1 MADERTP
8 LLRRR
13 LVQVA
18 IGAAVLVLA
27 GGPALFTL
35 LQPVQVLPRVGL
47 APGYRMVDQ
56 AGERLTSDDVRGGI
70 TVYGIGYGECG
81 EPCDAVW
88 SRMRG
93 LYDRLDEVEADP
105 FPVRLVSI
113 TVDPGRDDPAAWWRE
128 VAPDVDRET
137 WRFATADTAHL
148 RDVVGTGFET
158 WHTREDDGTVDLQP
172 SLVLVDHLGVKRA
185 VFRYQIPEADRLVL
199 HVREM
204 AKEARATG
212 AAHLAY
218 EAAHLFACYTPL

>member
-1 MADERTP
+1 MADERRP
-8 LLRRR
+8 LPRRR
-13 LVQVA
+13 VVQAA
-18 IGAAVLVLA
+18 IGAAGLVLA

-56 AGERLTSDDVRGGI
+56 NSRRLTSDDVRGGI
-70 TVYGIGYGECG
+70 TVYGIGHGECG
-81 EPCDAVW
+81 DPCEAVW

-93 LYDRLDEVEADP
+93 LYDRLDDVEADP
-105 FPVRLVSI
+105 LPVRLVSI
-113 TVDPGRDDPAAWWRE
+113 SVDPERDDPAAWARE
-128 VAPDVDRET
+128 VAPDADPRI

-148 RDVVGTGFET
+148 RDVVGTGFES
-158 WHTREDDGTVDLQP
+158 WFTRADDGTVDLQP
-172 SLVLVDHLGVKRA
+172 SLVLVDPLGVKRA
-185 VFRYQIPEADRLVL
+185 VFRYQIPAAERLVL

-212 AAHLAY
+212 VAHLAY